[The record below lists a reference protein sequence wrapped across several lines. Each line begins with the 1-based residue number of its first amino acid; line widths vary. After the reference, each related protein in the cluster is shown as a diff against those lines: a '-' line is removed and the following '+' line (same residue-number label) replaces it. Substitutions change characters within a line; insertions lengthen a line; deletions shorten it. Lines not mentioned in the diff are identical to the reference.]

1 MAGSA
6 MQRASNGA
14 GWIRSALEG
23 IQLSLDLINE
33 KQIKVVLNGG
43 AMNPKGLAEK
53 IHEMVKLMYAH
64 LISMPHY

>member
-6 MQRASNGA
+6 MQRASNGT
-14 GWIRSALEG
+14 GWIRSALDG

-33 KQIKVVLNGG
+33 KRIKVVLNGG

-53 IHEMVKLMYAH
+53 IHEMVNLLYSR
-64 LISMPHY
+64 LTSMPHC

>member
-33 KQIKVVLNGG
+33 KRIKVVLNGG

-53 IHEMVKLMYAH
+53 IHEMVKLLRAH
-64 LISMPHY
+64 LTSVPHY